1 MAIIKVRGHDVDVDI
16 EAELREYDFG
26 HRARWSTDKLV
37 ASSPFRT
44 DNAPS
49 FWISLDGDYAGV
61 WGDSGALDD
70 EYSAGNFAKLLA
82 HLRNESQ
89 EEAEEYL
96 LEEYGALYVVEP
108 GEDIVLP
115 TPTLRTK
122 TQDKELPS
130 SIVTQAVSPYL
141 ITRGI
146 SADVQESHGIGF
158 SKQYRGFTAIPW
170 RFPDG
175 RLGNVKYRSTRNK
188 RFFYVKG
195 ATQIRRLVFGM
206 DVVNRDQAE
215 EVVLC
220 EGEIDAMSWQVAGV
234 NAIAIGGAH
243 ISRQQIDIIRRSP
256 IKRLLLGGDNDEM
269 GRRLNDQV
277 AEAMRGYVE
286 MADVDYGEEKDANDV
301 LLVKGVDHLVKLTRE
316 ESCRYYLPFSHNIVI

>member
-26 HRARWSTDKLV
+26 HRARWTTDKLV
-37 ASSPFRT
+37 ASSPFRV

-49 FWISLDGDYAGV
+49 FFVNLTGDYAGA
-61 WGDSGALDD
+61 WGDSGSLDD

-82 HLRNESQ
+82 HLRSESQ

-96 LEEYGALYVVEP
+96 LDEYGALYVVEQ

-115 TPTLRTK
+115 TPTLRTR
-122 TQDKELPS
+122 TPDKELPS
-130 SIVTQAVSPYL
+130 STVTQAVSPYL

-146 SADVQESHGIGF
+146 SADVQEAHGIGY
-158 SKQYRGFTAIPW
+158 SEQYQGFTAIPW

-175 RLGNVKYRSTRNK
+175 RLGNVKYRSTQDK

-195 ATQIRRLVFGM
+195 ASKIRRLVFGM
-206 DVVNRDQAE
+206 DVVNREQAD

-243 ISRQQIDIIRRSP
+243 ISRQQIDIIRSSP
-256 IKRLLLGGDNDEM
+256 IRRLLLGGDDDEM
-269 GRRLNDQV
+269 GRRLNGQV
-277 AEAMRGYVE
+277 ADMLRGYVE
-286 MADVDYGEEKDANDV
+286 MSTVDYGNEKDANDV
-301 LLVKGVDHLVKLTRE
+301 LLVKGADHLVKLTNTELRE
-316 ESCRYYLPFSHNIVI
+316 NCCQLFQIPVI

>member
-26 HRARWSTDKLV
+26 HRARWSSDKLV
-37 ASSPFRT
+37 ASSPFRV
-44 DNAPS
+44 DKAPS

-70 EYSAGNFAKLLA
+70 EYAGGNFAKLLG

-89 EEAEEYL
+89 EAAEEYL
-96 LEEYGALYVVEP
+96 LEEYGALYVVEQ

-146 SADVQESHGIGF
+146 SADVQEEHGIGY
-158 SKQYRGFTAIPW
+158 SEQYRGFTAIPW

-175 RLGNVKYRSTRNK
+175 RLGNVKYRSTRDK

-206 DVVNRDQAE
+206 DVVNREQSE

-234 NAIAIGGAH
+234 PAIAIGGAH

-269 GRRLNDQV
+269 GRRLNEQV
-277 AEAMRGYVE
+277 ADVLRGYVE
-286 MADVDYGEEKDANDV
+286 LVDVDYEDEKDANDV
-301 LLVKGVDHLVKLTRE
+301 LLVKGADLLVKLTNV
-316 ESCRYYLPFSHNIVI
+316 ESRRYYLPFSHNTVI